1 MFRMVAAQLRTWWS
15 ISTADILG
23 GDLESEPIGD
33 FDLDPRR
40 DRSPKHDA
48 GYPHTHRT
56 PLRPQRERRPGSV
69 QPRPAICISPVRA
82 R

>member
-1 MFRMVAAQLRTWWS
+1 MFRMAAAQLRTWWS

-23 GDLESEPIGD
+23 GDLESEPID
-33 FDLDPRR
+33 YYDVDPRH
-40 DRSPKHDA
+40 DLSPKHGA
-48 GYPHTHRT
+48 VYPHTHRT
-56 PLRPQRERRPGSV
+56 PLRLQRERRPGTV